1 MSRNLTTF
9 IAAMLVMAF
18 TTGKL
23 GAADQP
29 NPAEARMREA
39 LRNTMIQLR
48 TAQNDNVV
56 LQTAKGELESKNKG
70 LDAQVKLLTKNI
82 ADDKDAAE
90 KTITNLNTK
99 LAGQAEE
106 IAKLKENLA
115 QTQAKLNDT
124 DALAKSKEAERA
136 RLAADVIVLNRT
148 VADQKTKNAEMYKLG
163 KEILLRYEKFGLGDV
178 IGAKEPFVGTQRVKL
193 ETYVQDFQDK
203 LTDQKVKN

>member
-1 MSRNLTTF
+1 MSRTLASF
-9 IAAMLVMAF
+9 IAAMLAMAF
-18 TTGKL
+18 TTGSLK
-23 GAADQP
+23 AADQP

-39 LRNTMIQLR
+39 LRNTMLQLR
-48 TAQNDNVV
+48 TAQNDNAV
-56 LQTAKGELESKNKG
+56 LQAAKGELESKNKE
-70 LDAQVKLLTKNI
+70 LDAQVKQLTKNI

-90 KTITNLNTK
+90 KTITSLNTK

-106 IAKLKENLA
+106 IAKLKETLA
-115 QTQAKLNDT
+115 QTQAKLSET
-124 DALAKSKEAERA
+124 TALAQSKEAERA
-136 RLAADVIVLNRT
+136 RLAADAIVLNRT

-163 KEILLRYEKFGLGDV
+163 REILLRYEKFGLGDV

>member
-1 MSRNLTTF
+1 MSRNLATF
-9 IAAMLVMAF
+9 ITAMLVMAF
-18 TTGKL
+18 TTGSLK
-23 GAADQP
+23 AADQP
-29 NPAEARMREA
+29 NPAEVRMREA
-39 LRNTMIQLR
+39 LRNTMISLR
-48 TAQNDNVV
+48 TAQNDNAV
-56 LQTAKGELESKNKG
+56 LQAAKSELESKNKG
-70 LDAQVKLLTKNI
+70 LDAQVKQLTKNI

-99 LAGQAEE
+99 LSEQAGE
-106 IAKLKENLA
+106 IAKLKESLA
-115 QTQAKLNDT
+115 QTQAKLNEMT
-124 DALAKSKEAERA
+124 ALAQNKETERA

-163 KEILLRYEKFGLGDV
+163 KEILLRYERFGLGDV